1 VKAPSPLAGARLALL
16 FLRVSVMNDLQYR
29 ANFAIQ
35 LFQSLL
41 ALGTGLAVLA
51 LIFDQTDELGGWS
64 QTQLIA
70 VMGIFTIMGGLIRS
84 LIEPNMQRLMEDVRK
99 GTLDYV
105 LTKPEDPQLLVSV
118 RDIRLWQG
126 VEVLTGAVVLV
137 YAVARDPDSLDV
149 AQVLAFIAAFVLGI
163 VIIYCFWLLLT
174 TAAFWVV
181 RLDETQELFEGV
193 YRAGQYPVGIYPGWM
208 RVGLTFLIPIA
219 FAVTVPSEAVTGR
232 LDAATLGFAFVFCIA
247 MVVSSRAV
255 WKRGLRRYSGASA

>member
-1 VKAPSPLAGARLALL
+1 
-16 FLRVSVMNDLQYR
+16 
-29 ANFAIQ
+29 
-35 LFQSLL
+35 
-41 ALGTGLAVLA
+41 
-51 LIFDQTDELGGWS
+51 
-64 QTQLIA
+64 
-70 VMGIFTIMGGLIRS
+70 MGIFTIMGGLIRS

-118 RDIRLWQG
+118 RDIRMWQG
-126 VEVLTGAVVLV
+126 VEVLTGAVVLA
-137 YAVARDPDSLDV
+137 YAVARDPASLDV
-149 AQVLAFIAAFVLGI
+149 AQVLGFIAAFVLGT

-232 LDAATLGFAFVFCIA
+232 LDAATLGFAFVFCVA
-247 MVVSSRAV
+247 MVVVSRAV

>member
-1 VKAPSPLAGARLALL
+1 MRAPTPVASGRLALL

-29 ANFAIQ
+29 ANFVIQ

-51 LIFDQTDELGGWS
+51 LIFDQTNELGGWS
-64 QTQLIA
+64 QTQLLA
-70 VMGIFTIMGGLIRS
+70 VMGIFTIMGGIIRS
-84 LIEPNMQRLMEDVRK
+84 AIAPNMQRLMEDVRK

-118 RDIRLWQG
+118 RDIRIWQG
-126 VEVLTGAVVLV
+126 VEILTGTVVLG
-137 YAVARDPDSLDV
+137 YAVARDPASLGP
-149 AQVLAFIAAFVLGI
+149 AEVLGFAI
-163 VIIYCFWLLLT
+163 ALVLGAIIIYCFWLLLT

-181 RLDETQELFEGV
+181 RLDETHELFEGV

-208 RVGLTFLIPIA
+208 RIGLTFLIPIA

-232 LDAATLGFAFVFCIA
+232 LDVATLGFAFVFCVV
-247 MVVSSRAV
+247 MVVLSRAA